1 MKDNICR
8 RYEDA
13 VIREPNTQN
22 TKILKRPHVTYGI
35 QDFKLLLCLKNIN
48 LPKKKIFRFI
58 HENKRLIVVFT
69 CSILYFSKR
78 SGVKLG
84 FKVTRAQLLLL
95 HAISTTDWT
104 FFLKEKGYCVSPVK
118 RSPAPGV

>member
-1 MKDNICR
+1 MKIKD
-8 RYEDA
+8 
-13 VIREPNTQN
+13 
-22 TKILKRPHVTYGI
+22 L
-35 QDFKLLLCLKNIN
+35 
-48 LPKKKIFRFI
+48 
-58 HENKRLIVVFT
+58 LIVVFT

-104 FFLKEKGYCVSPVK
+104 FFFSF
-118 RSPAPGV
+118 